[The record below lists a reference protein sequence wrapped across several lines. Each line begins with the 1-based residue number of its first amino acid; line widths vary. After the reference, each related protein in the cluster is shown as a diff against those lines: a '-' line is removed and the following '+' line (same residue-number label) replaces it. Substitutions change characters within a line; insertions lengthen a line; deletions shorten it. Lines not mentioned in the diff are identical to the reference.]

1 MELSAVSEMNIPS
14 VIPMPGGSTLHSEG
28 TVGKYRK
35 VFSSVNLYSNSA
47 TKNAGN
53 FDGEA
58 RALMEGGEAIGASL
72 QGIWKRDGNKITI
85 HSLDDASNGDQ
96 NYTVIEV
103 DMISMKSVVKVHA
116 L

>member
-1 MELSAVSEMNIPS
+1 
-14 VIPMPGGSTLHSEG
+14 
-28 TVGKYRK
+28 
-35 VFSSVNLYSNSA
+35 
-47 TKNAGN
+47 
-53 FDGEA
+53 
-58 RALMEGGEAIGASL
+58 MEGGEAIGASL